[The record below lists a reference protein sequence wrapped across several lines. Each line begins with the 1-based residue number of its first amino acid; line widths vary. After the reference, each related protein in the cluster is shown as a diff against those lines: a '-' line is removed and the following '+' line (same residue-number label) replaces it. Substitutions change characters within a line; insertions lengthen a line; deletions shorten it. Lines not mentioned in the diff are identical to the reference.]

1 MPACQ
6 RICLVRGQAGNN
18 GQLIKTNI
26 MQDQFDV
33 IIIGAGLGGLTA
45 GAKLSREGYRVLLI
59 EQHDIP
65 GGCATTFKRKD
76 YTVEVGLHE
85 LDGLDDKDMKRNI
98 FEDLDVMDNIDFVKL
113 PEFYRFVHKKD
124 EFIMPHS
131 REKATRLLIE
141 KFPHDKNT
149 ILKFFS
155 IIYGIKRE
163 ILKYPKNKILK
174 FLLLPLF
181 PVLFPNLTRYAK
193 KSIGD
198 IMDKITDNEE
208 LKLILLTNLAYYH
221 DDPHTLSSVFF
232 SAGQASYFEGGY
244 YIRGGSQ
251 KLSDY
256 LASYIQDYGGE
267 VIYRHLVS
275 KILIKDGKAIGVEY
289 KKVRGKNAPLLTTN
303 AKFII
308 ANAAI
313 PNVIQMLKGES
324 RALLEEKTSNMSIS
338 NSIIT
343 LYLGLN
349 KAPSEF
355 GNRHYST
362 FILNDKIS
370 SLHDMAKDLKSTDF
384 ASKSFTYVDY
394 SQINSELTKN
404 NKHLIV
410 LATTDYIQNWNGL
423 SREEYKKK
431 KEEVS
436 QIFIKRLDKVLPGIS
451 KAIDY
456 YELATPK
463 TIERYTLNTEGTV
476 YGFAQTVEQS
486 GKNRIRAKS
495 PVDGL
500 YFASAWAFPGGG
512 FSGAIISGYLCG
524 LKIIKEE

>member
-1 MPACQ
+1 
-6 RICLVRGQAGNN
+6 
-18 GQLIKTNI
+18 

-45 GAKLSREGYRVLLI
+45 GAKLSREGRRVLLI

-85 LDGLDDKDMKRNI
+85 LDGLDDKDVKRGI
-98 FEDLDVMDNIDFVKL
+98 FEELDVMDNIDFVKL
-113 PEFYRFVHKKD
+113 PEFYRFVHNKD
-124 EFIMPHS
+124 EFIMPHN
-131 REKATRLLIE
+131 RKQATHLLIE
-141 KFPHDKNT
+141 KFPNEKKA
-149 ILKFFS
+149 ILKFFA
-155 IIYGIKRE
+155 IIYGIKKE
-163 ILKYPKNKILK
+163 ILKYPKNRILR

-181 PVLFPNLTRYAK
+181 PVLFPNLTKYAK

-198 IMDKITDNEE
+198 ILDQITGNEK

-221 DDPHTLSSVFF
+221 DDPHTLSSVYF

-256 LASYIQDYGGE
+256 LARYIQDHGGKI
-267 VIYRHLVS
+267 IYRHLVS
-275 KILIKDGKAIGVEY
+275 KIITKNGRATGVEY
-289 KKVRGKNAPLLTTN
+289 KKVRGKNAPLLTAD

-313 PNVIQMLKGES
+313 PNVIHMLKGES
-324 RALLEEKTSNMSIS
+324 RSLLEEKTSNMSIS

-349 KAPSEF
+349 TSPSEF

-362 FILNDKIS
+362 FILNEKINN
-370 SLHDMAKDLKSTDF
+370 LYNMADDLKSVDYTT
-384 ASKSFTYVDY
+384 KSFTYVDY
-394 SQINSELTKN
+394 SQINSNLTKN
-404 NKHLIV
+404 GKHLMV
-410 LATTDYIQNWNGL
+410 LATTDYIQSWNGL

-436 QIFIKRLDKVLPGIS
+436 QIFIKRLDNVLPGIS
-451 KAIDY
+451 KSIDY

-463 TIERYTLNTEGTV
+463 TIERYTLNPEGTV
-476 YGFAQTVEQS
+476 YGFAQTVDQS

-524 LKIIKEE
+524 LKIIKEDH

>member
-1 MPACQ
+1 M
-6 RICLVRGQAGNN
+6 
-18 GQLIKTNI
+18 K
-26 MQDQFDV
+26 DQFDV

-59 EQHDIP
+59 EQHNIP
-65 GGCATTFKRKD
+65 GGCATTFRRKD

-85 LDGLDDKDMKRNI
+85 LDGLDDKDVKQNI
-98 FEDLDVMDNIDFVKL
+98 FKELGVMDHVDFVKL
-113 PEFYRFVHKKD
+113 PEFYRYVHKDD
-124 EFIMPHS
+124 EFVMPHN
-131 REKATRLLIE
+131 REQATHLLIE
-141 KFPHDKNT
+141 KFPIDKAA

-193 KSIGD
+193 KSIGEILD
-198 IMDKITDNEE
+198 LITKNED
-208 LKLILLTNLAYYH
+208 LKLILMANVAYYH
-221 DDPHTLSSVFF
+221 DDPHTLSSVYFA
-232 SAGQASYFEGGY
+232 AGQASYFEGGH

-256 LASYIQDYGGE
+256 LASYIQDHGGE

-275 KILIKDGKAIGVEY
+275 KIITKNGQATGVEY
-289 KKVRGKNAPLLTTN
+289 KKVRGKNAPSLTAI

-313 PNVIQMLKGES
+313 PNVAQMLDSES
-324 RALLEEKTSNMSIS
+324 RALLEEKISHMTIS
-338 NSIIT
+338 NSLLT

-349 KAPSEF
+349 RAPSEF
-355 GNRHYST
+355 GSRHYST
-362 FILNDKIS
+362 FMLNQQIS
-370 SLHDMAKDLKSTDF
+370 DLNDMAKDLKSNDYGN
-384 ASKSFTYVDY
+384 KSFTYVDY

-404 NKHLIV
+404 GKHLIV

-423 SREEYKKK
+423 SREEYKIR
-431 KEEVS
+431 KEKVS
-436 QIFIKRLDKVLPGIS
+436 QIFIRRLDEVLPGIS

-463 TIERYTLNTEGTV
+463 TIERYTLNPMGTV
-476 YGFAQTVEQS
+476 YGYAQTVDQS
-486 GKNRIRAKS
+486 GRNRIRAKS

-524 LKIIKEE
+524 LKIMKEG